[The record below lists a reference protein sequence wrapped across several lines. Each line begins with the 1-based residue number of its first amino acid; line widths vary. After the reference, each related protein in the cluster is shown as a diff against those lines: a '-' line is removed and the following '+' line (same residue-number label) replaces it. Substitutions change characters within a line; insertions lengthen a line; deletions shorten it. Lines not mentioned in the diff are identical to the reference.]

1 MIGSRWVSLFINQS
15 ILCLCFCIM
24 FSSYKKSAPISH
36 DLCSGFAW
44 PNITFKPESSSDFK
58 IYRFRD
64 IGLKAKL
71 SKLFIVY
78 SKWKTTNHY
87 TIDSRATAVI
97 CFFKSASA
105 LFECLRCSRRRLFY
119 FFLRRRRAKQSWKT
133 SEKKSRWQRRD
144 WHNCFSGVSHSADC
158 CDGADVFAENTCDN

>member
-71 SKLFIVY
+71 SKLSIVY
-78 SKWKTTNHY
+78 SKSKTTNHY
-87 TIDSRATAVI
+87 TIDSRAIAVI
-97 CFFKSASA
+97 CFFFFFFA
-105 LFECLRCSRRRLFY
+105 LFECLCSSGGRLFY
-119 FFLRRRRAKQSWKT
+119 FFLREGERRRVERRVKKRAGD
-133 SEKKSRWQRRD
+133 SEEI
-144 WHNCFSGVSHSADC
+144 GTIVS
-158 CDGADVFAENTCDN
+158 VE